1 VATVLSKSE
10 FFGDLHTRIH
20 RHVETVQASFLELDL
35 DQLNQ
40 PPQAGEWSILQ
51 CFDHLNLTHDYYR
64 AKMAPSLANPVPAS
78 VPDLYSPSFWGR
90 IYMHFAFNPR
100 YSFPS
105 PAFVRPEATSALSR
119 DVLTNY
125 LTRQEELLQL
135 LAEAGQIDLR
145 RTTLHVE
152 KIVNFNLGDCFK
164 VLVYHDGLHMGQA
177 ERVLQ
182 ALEQQK

>member
-1 VATVLSKSE
+1 MAKAVSKLA
-10 FFGDLHTRIH
+10 FFGDLRTHIDQ
-20 RHVETVQASFLELDL
+20 HVETVQTKFLEMEIG
-35 DQLNQ
+35 QLNQ
-40 PPQAGEWSILQ
+40 QPQAGEWSILQ

-64 AKMAPSLANPVPAS
+64 AKMAPALAAPIPAA
-78 VPDLYSPSFWGR
+78 VPDLYAPSFWGR

-105 PAFVRPEATSALSR
+105 PDPVKPDATSALSR

-135 LAEAGQIDLR
+135 LVAAEQIDLR

-164 VLVYHDGLHMGQA
+164 ILVYHDRLHMGQA
-177 ERVLQ
+177 ERAWLVVGG
-182 ALEQQK
+182 